1 MRRAQCSKEVA
12 AAEVSLQ
19 RHLEL
24 MKDNLMLSQ
33 VGRREKGEIVA
44 AAANRCCLFLK
55 SAEVALQKSTV

>member
-1 MRRAQCSKEVA
+1 
-12 AAEVSLQ
+12 
-19 RHLEL
+19 
-24 MKDNLMLSQ
+24 MLSQ